1 MTTKRE
7 AAAVERLAQVDPS
20 VLREV
25 LAAEQGRLE
34 RLREAAARWLR
45 NEATAEE
52 VVQEMTMEVLW

>member
-1 MTTKRE
+1 MTTRRQ
-7 AAAVERLAQVDPS
+7 AASYERLSEVDPT

-25 LAAEQGRLE
+25 LASEQERLE

-45 NEATAEE
+45 NEASADE